1 LSNLFDWNQS
11 KTGGVHD
18 QKSNVTKFNLNYN
31 YILPNQMMVGL
42 EFSYDNETIET
53 KYASSKKIT
62 TEALTSTFALSVGY
76 NFNEDFYNSW
86 WLKGFLGSGVLKNV
100 TEDSSKSPEKTT
112 SDVGLNFVTFE
123 FGKRFSL
130 NSWGLKNFSYSPSL
144 AIISAK
150 YNKDADDI
158 GLKTSSSAQLNV
170 LKFDILF

>member
-1 LSNLFDWNQS
+1 MKPSN
-11 KTGGVHD
+11 
-18 QKSNVTKFNLNYN
+18 
-31 YILPNQMMVGL
+31 
-42 EFSYDNETIET
+42 
-53 KYASSKKIT
+53 
-62 TEALTSTFALSVGY
+62 ALSVGY

-100 TEDSSKSPEKTT
+100 TEDSSKSPTKTT
-112 SDVGLNFVTFE
+112 SDVGVNFVTFE

-130 NSWGLKNFSYSPSL
+130 NSWGLKNFSYSPSI